1 MHDVA
6 ESGVAAHW
14 SYRDGERSENPFSV
28 DPVQW
33 ITRLIDQFDSEDDHS
48 AFLEAVKLEMYSDQ
62 VFCFTPKGDVLKFP
76 KGASPIDFAYAIHT
90 RIGNRCV
97 GAKVDGLRVP
107 LWTRLRNGQ
116 SVEIIVA
123 QGQQPQSTW
132 LEMAVTGKAKTAIR
146 RALREADRERLV
158 KMGAE
163 LLRAAFEHVGKKPS
177 DKALESAATKMRLSD
192 REEMLARLGSTEL
205 RPRDI
210 VSMIYPEIV
219 VADVPKVDQKRA
231 VIGLGEGQH
240 FDRQQCCQPLPGER
254 IVGIAAAGR
263 GVAVHAIDCDV
274 LARYEDNT
282 DLWIDLHW
290 QDGKHR
296 AAYDVTLELT
306 ISNDAGVLGRVCSM
320 IGDTGANISD
330 LVFVDRKPDFFKIEV
345 SIDLSDIEHLHSVL
359 SRLEAETEVAMTKRL
374 RRSELAKTVH

>member
-123 QGQQPQSTW
+123 QGQNRSQLGLKW
-132 LEMAVTGKAKTAIR
+132 L
-146 RALREADRERLV
+146 
-158 KMGAE
+158 
-163 LLRAAFEHVGKKPS
+163 
-177 DKALESAATKMRLSD
+177 
-192 REEMLARLGSTEL
+192 
-205 RPRDI
+205 
-210 VSMIYPEIV
+210 
-219 VADVPKVDQKRA
+219 
-231 VIGLGEGQH
+231 
-240 FDRQQCCQPLPGER
+240 
-254 IVGIAAAGR
+254 
-263 GVAVHAIDCDV
+263 
-274 LARYEDNT
+274 
-282 DLWIDLHW
+282 
-290 QDGKHR
+290 
-296 AAYDVTLELT
+296 
-306 ISNDAGVLGRVCSM
+306 
-320 IGDTGANISD
+320 
-330 LVFVDRKPDFFKIEV
+330 
-345 SIDLSDIEHLHSVL
+345 
-359 SRLEAETEVAMTKRL
+359 
-374 RRSELAKTVH
+374 

>member
-1 MHDVA
+1 MEKADVHAEITGRAKKPYSIWRKMEEKNIPFSRLSDIYGFRAICENEADCYRALGVIHQRWRAVPGRFKDYISQPKSNGYRSIHTTVSGRDGKRVEVQIRTRQMHDVA

-76 KGASPIDFAYAIHT
+76 KGRRLLILPMQFTHALEIVVWVP
-90 RIGNRCV
+90 R
-97 GAKVDGLRVP
+97 VDGLRVP

-123 QGQQPQSTW
+123 QGQKPQSTW

-177 DKALESAATKMRLSD
+177 DKALESAATK
-192 REEMLARLGSTEL
+192 
-205 RPRDI
+205 
-210 VSMIYPEIV
+210 
-219 VADVPKVDQKRA
+219 
-231 VIGLGEGQH
+231 
-240 FDRQQCCQPLPGER
+240 
-254 IVGIAAAGR
+254 
-263 GVAVHAIDCDV
+263 CD
-274 LARYEDNT
+274 
-282 DLWIDLHW
+282 
-290 QDGKHR
+290 
-296 AAYDVTLELT
+296 
-306 ISNDAGVLGRVCSM
+306 
-320 IGDTGANISD
+320 
-330 LVFVDRKPDFFKIEV
+330 
-345 SIDLSDIEHLHSVL
+345 
-359 SRLEAETEVAMTKRL
+359 
-374 RRSELAKTVH
+374 